1 MKSPRKEH
9 IEALDNIRYLM
20 IVLVIVYHS
29 VAAYAL
35 VAPHWIVH
43 DTNTFTADIIR
54 ELCDVFMMPVLFFI
68 AGYFAVFSLEKKG
81 VSEFDK
87 DKVKRLLVPWALA
100 VLIILPLVI
109 YDQPL
114 KPIRPFWL
122 YWLSYLNSFEVRL
135 RFTQAPVGPTTQ
147 AIYWFLSLLF
157 VLFVVFALVYALTR
171 RWRNGTILPSPD
183 PSSAGKSILLAL
195 VTFGLLTSAGYF
207 ILLLLFPDSS
217 WFTLHMFLEFQ
228 VTRLVPYV
236 GCFAFGTYARSRGWF
251 TNGEPPASLVLWGAM
266 SAALAVAYLVVG
278 QPVFADTSGT
288 ANLSV
293 EFLLV
298 FAFLRSFLMVSLI
311 VAIVSFGV
319 RYWNHASRLDR
330 NLAAASYDIYLV
342 HYFIV
347 VALQMALLKWIG
359 GPVPAKVAIIF
370 LGALALSV
378 AISRWVLARHSR
390 AFVVAILALF
400 VFCLAFRP

>member
-1 MKSPRKEH
+1 
-9 IEALDNIRYLM
+9 
-20 IVLVIVYHS
+20 
-29 VAAYAL
+29 
-35 VAPHWIVH
+35 
-43 DTNTFTADIIR
+43 
-54 ELCDVFMMPVLFFI
+54 
-68 AGYFAVFSLEKKG
+68 
-81 VSEFDK
+81 
-87 DKVKRLLVPWALA
+87 
-100 VLIILPLVI
+100 
-109 YDQPL
+109 
-114 KPIRPFWL
+114 
-122 YWLSYLNSFEVRL
+122 
-135 RFTQAPVGPTTQ
+135 
-147 AIYWFLSLLF
+147 
-157 VLFVVFALVYALTR
+157 
-171 RWRNGTILPSPD
+171 
-183 PSSAGKSILLAL
+183 
-195 VTFGLLTSAGYF
+195 
-207 ILLLLFPDSS
+207 LLLFPDSS

-236 GCFAFGTYARSRGWF
+236 GCFALGTFAQSRGWF
-251 TNGEPPASLVLWGAM
+251 TNGKPLVSLALWGAIC
-266 SAALAVAYLVVG
+266 AVLTVAYLVVG
-278 QPVFADTSGT
+278 QPVFADTAGT

-298 FAFLRSFLMVSLI
+298 FAFIRSFLVVSLFVVI
-311 VAIVSFGV
+311 DSFGA
-319 RYWNHASRLDR
+319 RYWSHASRLDR